1 MGMETVCYQK
11 RVLKFTIDHGLDMKA
26 LPVLQFYK
34 KKKKLIMRR
43 KSKKQ
48 FQNQRKLYSF
58 MKNCDDVNLF

>member
-1 MGMETVCYQK
+1 MGVETVCYQK

-26 LPVLQFYK
+26 LPVLQFY
-34 KKKKLIMRR
+34 KKKLIMRR

>member
-34 KKKKLIMRR
+34 KKKLIMRR

>member
-26 LPVLQFYK
+26 LPVLQFC
-34 KKKKLIMRR
+34 KKKLIMRR

>member
-34 KKKKLIMRR
+34 KKKTNHEEEIKQTI
-43 KSKKQ
+43 SKPEKTIQ
-48 FQNQRKLYSF
+48 FYEEL
-58 MKNCDDVNLF
+58 